1 MVSKLPEFLFN
12 LVTLIGIALAVGGSV
27 GVLKY
32 EKRPRK
38 EDSDKWIKN
47 YEKTHGK
54 WDPKLTDLLRGE
66 LDVGSVWDA
75 NDIESPKKF
84 IESWKTRRKIS
95 RILIF
100 IGPVIA
106 AIPIALSILDV

>member
-1 MVSKLPEFLFN
+1 MDKIFDSE
-12 LVTLIGIALAVGGSV
+12 GSGESV
-27 GVLKY
+27 Y
-32 EKRPRK
+32 KR
-38 EDSDKWIKN
+38 
-47 YEKTHGK
+47 
-54 WDPKLTDLLRGE
+54 
-66 LDVGSVWDA
+66 DA

-84 IESWKTRRKIS
+84 IKSWKTRRKIS